1 MEYFEAEELSLQQ
14 MLKKI
19 VFLPLLGFVL
29 TRTHPLCCWCKGYK
43 MYLNEEQGFA
53 FAFAAQ
59 DPGAA
64 PPGWHQF
71 TNQTSLITPENLT
84 TGHGR
89 QATSPMLH
97 PSSPMLRPSSP
108 MLRPSSPLYRY
119 AMSPAM
125 SYVDRLSPAMYG
137 AEPIFVV
144 STTQGEQIQNLASFA
159 LECMRS

>member
-1 MEYFEAEELSLQQ
+1 MS
-14 MLKKI
+14 
-19 VFLPLLGFVL
+19 
-29 TRTHPLCCWCKGYK
+29 
-43 MYLNEEQGFA
+43 LNEEQGFA

-71 TNQTSLITPENLT
+71 TNQTSLITPEDLT
-84 TGHGR
+84 TGHGQ

-97 PSSPMLRPSSP
+97 PSSPL
-108 MLRPSSPLYRY
+108 LRPSSPLYRY

-144 STTQGEQIQNLASFA
+144 SITLGEQIQNFTSFA
-159 LECMRS
+159 